1 MLEEYDIFKNF
12 SKQKLGKLVPAM
24 LTVKYKRNIPVFK
37 QGDPIDGLYMIKS
50 GDFELKQEI
59 MTEVEKPKPKVVQNE
74 LQDHLVLRNFNN
86 KKIYKT
92 KTIRIL
98 MASEGQMIGLEEL
111 CEWLLKVGSKTEQPK
126 TGKAEEKKDSLKYE
140 EPVRKTTLM
149 ALNDNCEVF
158 LIKKQELY
166 SNVAY
171 QFNQELLKSKLNY
184 LKSFREKRIEGY
196 EKHYEN
202 AKFDSIQ

>member
-111 CEWLLKVGSKTEQPK
+111 CEWLLKVGSKLSSRRL
-126 TGKAEEKKDSLKYE
+126 ARLKK
-140 EPVRKTTLM
+140 RKTT
-149 ALNDNCEVF
+149 
-158 LIKKQELY
+158 
-166 SNVAY
+166 
-171 QFNQELLKSKLNY
+171 
-184 LKSFREKRIEGY
+184 
-196 EKHYEN
+196 
-202 AKFDSIQ
+202 